1 MIAYPKPASAKA
13 LSTGKAAETEE
24 DDGGV
29 TAFGSMAVQR
39 YNVEAVD
46 SSGKPVRRSVHAAG
60 VGDVERL
67 LAGEGLTIRAIA
79 ADTSTDPAPDS
90 PTVKPA
96 GPEEIVWTGSPSQW
110 LNFWWYLSC
119 LLLITIP
126 IAIWKF
132 LELRATDFTV
142 TTQRIKLESGV
153 LSKTY
158 DQVELYRVKDTIL
171 TRSLLQRILG
181 LGTIRM
187 ITSDPSQPEL
197 AIPSIADSENV
208 RELIRQ
214 NVERMRRLR
223 GVRELDVADDVLPH
237 NHL

>member
-1 MIAYPKPASAKA
+1 M
-13 LSTGKAAETEE
+13 AAESEE
-24 DDGGV
+24 EGGGEA
-29 TAFGSMAVQR
+29 AFGSMALQR

-46 SSGKPVRRSVHAAG
+46 SSGKSVRRSVQAAN

-67 LAGEGLTIRAIA
+67 LAAEGLTIRAVA
-79 ADTSTDPAPDS
+79 ADTSTDPAPDT

-96 GPEEIVWTGSPSQW
+96 GPEEVVWTGSPSQW
-110 LNFWWYLSC
+110 LNFWWYVSC
-119 LLLITIP
+119 ILLIPIP

-142 TTQRIKLESGV
+142 TSQRIKLESGV

-181 LGTIRM
+181 LGSIKM
-187 ITSDPSQPEL
+187 LTSDPSQPEL
-197 AIPSIADSENV
+197 TIPSIPNSENV
-208 RELIRQ
+208 REMIRQ

-223 GVRELDVADDVLPH
+223 GVRELDVADDMLPH
-237 NHL
+237 NHG